1 MVIDEEVRALRMKLN
16 IFREQNEKLQGS
28 IRSLQA
34 TNESLIVT
42 NEQLKEEKK
51 KIQEAFDEIFIHNIG
66 NAWDNFDDKKKKE
79 MSLSDKVSFLNR
91 EVNFA
96 KIYIRQQMDKRNRK
110 ITEEYERKIKELQ
123 SEIAKHKGDYENLTQ
138 GISLDDNKKSNIIKN
153 PLDENIDNTGNPI
166 TKNGS
171 SSLSIFKN
179 KKKKEEIKT
188 KTTDEIIADKMKE
201 KGQEV
206 KTKVES
212 SPVLKEREERISL
225 KAQPTDLYNQFIKMT
240 EEEQEKKMNE
250 IKDFLNSRKFT
261 NRELAFF
268 YALGRTGF
276 YKMDEITRE
285 GKKECPEVSGASYLI
300 RNKLIDDGLI
310 IEGEDIATGKGRP
323 MKPLFLS
330 TLGQWVYFFTK
341 KKNPMES
348 LLVSIGKDQK
358 SVGHGYRIQEVIKRL
373 ENAGYECKQEDVKI
387 TEAGKHSIC
396 DIEASRDGYV
406 FRIEYEEGNYPK
418 EGYFNKFR
426 NILDVDDSI
435 IFIGNN
441 AEVRDK
447 INGYFKEF
455 VNREYGSEEQFK
467 KSGKYS
473 LFISLTEIQTNP
485 NIILEL
491 KTKRR

>member
-42 NEQLKEEKK
+42 NEKIKKEKED
-51 KIQEAFDEIFIHNIG
+51 IQDAFNEVFIHNIG

-91 EVNFA
+91 EVNFS
-96 KIYIRQQMDKRNRK
+96 KIYIREQMEKRK
-110 ITEEYERKIKELQ
+110 KQMAHEYEKKIDELKL
-123 SEIAKHKGDYENLTQ
+123 EIEKYKGKYENLATD
-138 GISLDDNKKSNIIKN
+138 ITLDNKESNVTKN
-153 PLDENIDNTGNPI
+153 PLDIDNTGNPK
-166 TKNGS
+166 TTDGK
-171 SSLSIFKN
+171 SSLSFFN
-179 KKKKEEIKT
+179 KKRKEENEIKT
-188 KTTDEIIADKMKE
+188 KTTEEVIAEKMKE
-201 KGQEV
+201 KGQEI

-212 SPVLKEREERISL
+212 APALREREERINL
-225 KAQPTDLYNQFIKMT
+225 KPKETNLHAQF
-240 EEEQEKKMNE
+240 KKMSPEEKQKKQKE
-250 IKDFLNSRKFT
+250 IKEFIDSRKFT
-261 NRELAFF
+261 KKELAFF
-268 YALGRTGF
+268 YAMGKTGY
-276 YKMDEITRE
+276 YKMEDIIRE
-285 GKKECPEVSGASYLI
+285 GKKDCPELYTSAYI
-300 RNKLIDDGLI
+300 IKNKLRDDGLI
-310 IEGEDIATGKGRP
+310 IEGDDIATGKGRP
-323 MKPLFLS
+323 MKPLYLS
-330 TLGQWVYFFTK
+330 SLGQWLYLFTTK
-341 KKNPMES
+341 LNPMES
-348 LLVSIGKDQK
+348 LLVSIGKEQK

-373 ENAGYECKQEDVKI
+373 ESAGYVCKQEDVKI

-406 FRIEYEEGNYPK
+406 FRLEYEEGNYPK
-418 EGYFNKFR
+418 EGYFNKFE
-426 NILDVDDSI
+426 NILDVDNSV

-455 VNREYGSEEQFK
+455 VNKKYGSEEQFK
-467 KSGKYS
+467 KAGKSS